1 MKEGFRQSMAWLHT
15 WTGVVVGW
23 VVFFVFVTGTAG
35 YVDNEITRW
44 MKPELPLAGQA
55 QKGERDTQVR
65 LALDRLEA
73 VAPGARN
80 WTVTLPHQSLNPR
93 GEHPFLISWEDMP
106 GRNHEQGRR
115 GSEILDPVTGE
126 FSVETEGRATGGG
139 GLLYRMH
146 YILHYMPYQTGIALV
161 GACTMLMFLAILS
174 GVITHK
180 KIFTDFFTFRP
191 GKGQRSWL
199 DAHNVVSVMSLPF
212 FLMITYTGLM
222 FFAFDY
228 MPAARDVVYGST
240 QADRQA
246 YFREAFPRD
255 TGTHDPMVR
264 PAADV
269 AGLVARAEAEW
280 GAGKVAGV
288 RMARPQGEPAYVDVT
303 RVVDGRLLVYVADRL
318 RYSAEDGRPLSHD
331 DRRSN
336 TQNVRDVMLSLHEGL
351 FANWWLRWLYVIMGL
366 MGCAVIGTGLVMWT
380 VKRRTQHQKK
390 HGSSRLDAAG
400 LRVVEVL
407 NAGTLVGLPLA
418 VAAYFWA
425 NRLLPVSLG
434 SRPDWEAHCMFLVWG
449 WSFLYASLRPL
460 KRAWLEL
467 LWLTVAAYALLPVLN
482 ALTTQRHLGVT
493 LPHGDWGLAGFDL
506 SMLGLAAIFAYIAH
520 KLRRRW
526 LGALAQARPAAGA
539 VPVTA
544 RESTT

>member
-1 MKEGFRQSMAWLHT
+1 MAWLHT
-15 WTGVVVGW
+15 WTGVLVGW
-23 VVFFVFVTGTAG
+23 VLFFVFVTGTAG

-55 QKGERDTQVR
+55 QQGERGAQLA
-65 LALDRLEA
+65 LALDRLET
-73 VAPGARN
+73 VAPQARS

-106 GRNHEQGRR
+106 GRNHEAGRR
-115 GSEILDPVTGE
+115 GSEILDPVTGA
-126 FSVETEGRATGGG
+126 FSAETEGRATGGG

-161 GACTMLMFLAILS
+161 GVCTMLMFLAILS

-228 MPAARDVVYGST
+228 MPAARDVVYGTS
-240 QADRQA
+240 QAERQVF
-246 YFREAFPRD
+246 FREVFPRD
-255 TGTHDPMVR
+255 NPPSEPMVR
-264 PAADV
+264 PAANLGD
-269 AGLVARAEAEW
+269 LVARAEAQW

-288 RMARPQGEPAYVDVT
+288 RMARPQGEPPHVDVM
-303 RVVDGRLLVYVADRL
+303 RVADGRLVVYEADRM
-318 RYSAEDGRPLSHD
+318 RFAADDGRALPYE
-331 DRRSN
+331 N
-336 TQNVRDVMLSLHEGL
+336 TQTATRNVRDVMLSLHEGL

-425 NRLLPVSLG
+425 NRLLPVTLG
-434 SRPDWEAHCMFLVWG
+434 NRPDWEAHCMFLVWG
-449 WSFLYASLRPL
+449 WSFLYALLRPL

-482 ALTTQRHLGVT
+482 ALTTQRHLGVS

-506 SMLGLAAIFAYIAH
+506 SMFGLAAIFAYIAW

-526 LGALAQARPAAGA
+526 LRGGA
-539 VPVTA
+539 VL
-544 RESTT
+544 RESAS